1 MRVKRQGIFNASEKL
16 FLAPP
21 AIRTLKLNTSM
32 NVSNRKQPW
41 ILSSPCIVYTSTF
54 ILGVPTLKEKA
65 QLIVDSLHLSID
77 AKVVES
83 TTAPAKVVISDNEA
97 TVPVHADGYPT
108 ASDDIPKFNESVIL
122 IQGTYRG
129 ENHTF
134 NISLTRGLSLRV
146 DPHGDQSNS
155 PRGRRQAPPIN
166 YCPTPS
172 QQANNRICPNMCDI
186 DRPGRPQ
193 GKHYSMC
200 TLHSETLV
208 KSLCVK

>member
-1 MRVKRQGIFNASEKL
+1 
-16 FLAPP
+16 
-21 AIRTLKLNTSM
+21 M

-41 ILSSPCIVYTSTF
+41 IMSSPCIFYTSTF

-83 TTAPAKVVISDNEA
+83 DFAA
-97 TVPVHADGYPT
+97 TVPAHADGYPT

-186 DRPGRPQ
+186 DRPRRPQ

-208 KSLCVK
+208 KTLSVK

>member
-1 MRVKRQGIFNASEKL
+1 M
-16 FLAPP
+16 
-21 AIRTLKLNTSM
+21 
-32 NVSNRKQPW
+32 
-41 ILSSPCIVYTSTF
+41 
-54 ILGVPTLKEKA
+54 
-65 QLIVDSLHLSID
+65 IVDSLHLSID

-83 TTAPAKVVISDNEA
+83 DFAA
-97 TVPVHADGYPT
+97 TVPAHADGYPT

-122 IQGTYRG
+122 IQVTYRG

-134 NISLTRGLSLRV
+134 NTSLTRGLSLRV
-146 DPHGDQSNS
+146 DHHGDQSNS
-155 PRGRRQAPPIN
+155 PRGRRQAPIN

-172 QQANNRICPNMCDI
+172 EQANNRICPNMCGT

-208 KSLCVK
+208 KTLSVK

>member
-1 MRVKRQGIFNASEKL
+1 
-16 FLAPP
+16 
-21 AIRTLKLNTSM
+21 M

-83 TTAPAKVVISDNEA
+83 TTASAKVVPA
-97 TVPVHADGYPT
+97 HGDGYPT

-134 NISLTRGLSLRV
+134 NTSLTIGIDLSLRV
-146 DPHGDQSNS
+146 DHHGDQSNS

-172 QQANNRICPNMCDI
+172 QQANNRICPNMCGT

-208 KSLCVK
+208 KTLCMK

>member
-77 AKVVES
+77 AKVVISEN
-83 TTAPAKVVISDNEA
+83 AAVVPAHD
-97 TVPVHADGYPT
+97 DGYPT
-108 ASDDIPKFNESVIL
+108 ANVEIAELNESVIL

-134 NISLTRGLSLRV
+134 NRSLTRGLSLRV
-146 DPHGDQSNS
+146 DHHGDQSNS

-208 KSLCVK
+208 KTLCVK

>member
-77 AKVVES
+77 AKVLISEN
-83 TTAPAKVVISDNEA
+83 AAVVPTHD
-97 TVPVHADGYPT
+97 DGYPT
-108 ASDDIPKFNESVIL
+108 ANVEIAELNESVIL

-134 NISLTRGLSLRV
+134 NRSLTVGVSLRV

-172 QQANNRICPNMCDI
+172 QQANNRICPNMCGTE
-186 DRPGRPQ
+186 RPGRPQ

-208 KSLCVK
+208 KTLCVK

>member
-1 MRVKRQGIFNASEKL
+1 
-16 FLAPP
+16 
-21 AIRTLKLNTSM
+21 M

-65 QLIVDSLHLSID
+65 QLIIDSLHLSIVTIVFIRET
-77 AKVVES
+77 AEVVPEHGD
-83 TTAPAKVVISDNEA
+83 V
-97 TVPVHADGYPT
+97 YPT

-134 NISLTRGLSLRV
+134 NTSLTRGLSLRV

-172 QQANNRICPNMCDI
+172 QQANNRICPNMCGT

-208 KSLCVK
+208 KTLCVK